1 MLKVNITQMTDEN
14 GSLGILDI
22 IQWCHKNN
30 RFQKAF
36 GISIYPPGEE
46 RLSQEIYLETAC
58 AQIMNA
64 VSAKWPNAKIINN
77 S

>member
-1 MLKVNITQMTDEN
+1 MLKVKINQMTDEN
-14 GSLGILDI
+14 GNLSILDI

-36 GISIYPPGEE
+36 GISIYPPDEE
-46 RLSQEIYLETAC
+46 RLTQEIYLETSC

-64 VSAKWPNAKIINN
+64 VQKQWPNAKIINTQ
-77 S
+77 

>member
-1 MLKVNITQMTDEN
+1 MLKVKINQMSDEN
-14 GSLGILDI
+14 GNLSILDI

-36 GISIYPPGEE
+36 GISIYPPDEE
-46 RLSQEIYLETAC
+46 RPTQEIYLETSC

-64 VSAKWPNAKIINN
+64 VQKQWPNAKIINTQ
-77 S
+77 